1 MHNREPAVLCPFT
14 LHISQVKK
22 KTIFFFSSLHA
33 KSTFNLLQIMIH
45 LFQCLSSWQQYNLVS
60 MHKAI
65 ADGVRMQEC
74 DVQLFSCDFIFH
86 WRLLSC
92 IFMCN
97 SVTCVVC
104 N

>member
-22 KTIFFFSSLHA
+22 KQFFFFSSLHA